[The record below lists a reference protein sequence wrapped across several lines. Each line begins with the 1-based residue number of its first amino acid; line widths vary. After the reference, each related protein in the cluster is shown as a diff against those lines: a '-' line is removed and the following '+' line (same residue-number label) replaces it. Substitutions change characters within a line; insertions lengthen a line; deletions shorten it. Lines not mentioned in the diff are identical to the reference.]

1 MRIFGF
7 SLTLPRFMFG
17 GGALYVLIYLTGNEL
32 S

>member
-7 SLTLPRFMFG
+7 TLTLPRLMF